1 MRATV
6 LDGRISVCVRRE
18 VQVHPSITL
27 LAAPARYR
35 KCSQHAQ
42 TRRGRTQ
49 ATHYGRLGLAP
60 PLAMSLPAMHA
71 ARQGHSAAASV
82 VTRCMSPAV
91 VLKWRAAAHQ
101 PIPTPPRK
109 KKKIKP
115 STVAPLQIPER
126 HRAGDCCKFRGGD
139 FSLPPGWRRAALYL
153 PGDKEVEH
161 HRRPN
166 RTGGARK
173 WNGWKPA
180 AGMPAMTGQVA
191 GREGGCGLASSVS
204 IQAWPAGQPLG
215 SWLPTLPASTSSRGA
230 VSGPLLSCPRSRL
243 LPPNN
248 LVRYKKLSMP
258 PTTA

>member
-1 MRATV
+1 MFTACTNTTRADSGNALRTPWTRSSTCHEPAGHACSASGTLGSSV
-6 LDGRISVCVRRE
+6 GRD
-18 VQVHPSITL
+18 
-27 LAAPARYR
+27 
-35 KCSQHAQ
+35 
-42 TRRGRTQ
+42 
-49 ATHYGRLGLAP
+49 
-60 PLAMSLPAMHA
+60 AMHVPSRCA
-71 ARQGHSAAASV
+71 QVARCCSSTDSNAS
-82 VTRCMSPAV
+82 TE
-91 VLKWRAAAHQ
+91 
-101 PIPTPPRK
+101 